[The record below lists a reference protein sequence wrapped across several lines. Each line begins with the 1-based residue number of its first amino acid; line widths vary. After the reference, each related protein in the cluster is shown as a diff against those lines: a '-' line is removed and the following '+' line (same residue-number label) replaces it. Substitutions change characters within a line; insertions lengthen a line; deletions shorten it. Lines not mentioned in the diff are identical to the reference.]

1 MLNFSRI
8 NINICVVKYNL
19 YMYVRISVFRGLSE
33 RIDFMSMKFT
43 ALLKTEAGVIS
54 ITEEDGK
61 ISGIETGAPIVS
73 FFMAETPLLKEAK
86 KQLSE
91 YFAGKRKS
99 FDLPLKLEGT
109 DFQLSVWNVLKD
121 IPYGETRTYKQTAEM
136 AGCPG
141 SYRAVGTANGKN
153 PIPIIIPCHRV
164 VASDGSLSGYA
175 LGTEFKKYL
184 LELEA
189 KNA

>member
-1 MLNFSRI
+1 M
-8 NINICVVKYNL
+8 
-19 YMYVRISVFRGLSE
+19 
-33 RIDFMSMKFT
+33 
-43 ALLKTEAGVIS
+43 
-54 ITEEDGK
+54 
-61 ISGIETGAPIVS
+61 
-73 FFMAETPLLKEAK
+73 KEAK

-91 YFAGKRKS
+91 YFAGKRKN

-109 DFQLSVWNVLKD
+109 DFQLSVWNALRD

-141 SYRAVGTANGKN
+141 SYSAVGTANGKN

-164 VASDGSLSGYA
+164 VASDGSLSGYT

-184 LELEA
+184 LELES

>member
-1 MLNFSRI
+1 
-8 NINICVVKYNL
+8 
-19 YMYVRISVFRGLSE
+19 
-33 RIDFMSMKFT
+33 MSMKFT

-61 ISGIETGAPIVS
+61 ISGIEIGAPIVS

-109 DFQLSVWNVLKD
+109 DFQLSVWNALKD

-141 SYRAVGTANGKN
+141 SYRAGGTANGKN